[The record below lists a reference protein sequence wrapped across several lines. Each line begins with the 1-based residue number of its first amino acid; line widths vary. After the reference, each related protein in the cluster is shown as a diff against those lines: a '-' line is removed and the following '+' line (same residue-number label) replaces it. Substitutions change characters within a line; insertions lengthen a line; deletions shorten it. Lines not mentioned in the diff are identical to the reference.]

1 MATQPPYQVG
11 QLSPDGMW
19 LWDGQRW
26 VPTAAQGQRPRRRS
40 RSWVGWVA
48 GGCAL
53 LLVIGVGAGIWGL
66 ASAVKSFQQ
75 GGFTCMPSDFPRYPG
90 TSVTRDYTTV
100 GTNVAPG
107 DSRECQETLQS
118 NDDVSTVRDFYA
130 SRLNAGDWKITADD
144 SANGEMRFRRVSK
157 PQNVGV
163 IDLLGRGQHTVIQ
176 IKFDS

>member
-1 MATQPPYQVG
+1 
-11 QLSPDGMW
+11 
-19 LWDGQRW
+19 
-26 VPTAAQGQRPRRRS
+26 
-40 RSWVGWVA
+40 
-48 GGCAL
+48 
-53 LLVIGVGAGIWGL
+53 
-66 ASAVKSFQQ
+66 
-75 GGFTCMPSDFPRYPG
+75 MPSDFPRYPG

-118 NDDVSTVRDFYA
+118 NDEVNTVRDFYA
-130 SRLNAGDWKITADD
+130 SRLNAGDWKVTANDT
-144 SANGEMRFRRVSK
+144 ANGEMRFRRVSK